1 MFNCS
6 SVVSRFSVVE
16 VLNDCEKVKGAYDVI
31 RYKIGLSEGTVDL
44 PPGHCLP
51 LESNL
56 VFLNG
61 GKRKEYTSIWL
72 PWSCNAI
79 ETFLRYRDPVIFLCK
94 TAG

>member
-1 MFNCS
+1 MLEVIYRQMLNLS
-6 SVVSRFSVVE
+6 TSAVSCFDSVVE
-16 VLNDCEKVKGAYDVI
+16 VVNDCEEVKGVYDAI

-61 GKRKEYTSIWL
+61 GKCKEYFNLASMVMQ
-72 PWSCNAI
+72 CN
-79 ETFLRYRDPVIFLCK
+79 
-94 TAG
+94 